1 MVKTDSYANIFLG
14 GSDGSE
20 IYGSLQSQSP
30 TILASLYADNAL
42 VRRIIDTIPETA
54 LAAGFHIDGIDD
66 EPAFW
71 SRWDYLELTKHI
83 NEAWSWARLFGGAA
97 IVAIVKDNRA
107 LTSPVREG
115 AELETVR
122 VYDRTQVKVQT
133 REENPRN
140 ARFGKPLTYRI
151 TTNESD
157 MFYDVHYSRIHI
169 IDGERIPNAMRRQN
183 DGWGRSVLS
192 SDILDSIKDY
202 TNCERLATQLLRRK
216 QQAVWKAKGLAE
228 LCDDREGFGAA
239 RLRLA
244 QVDNNSGVG
253 QAIGI
258 DAESEEY
265 SILNS
270 DISGIDAFLD
280 KKFDRIVALSGIHEI
295 ILKNKNVGGVS
306 SSQNT
311 ALETFHK
318 LVDRKRNAELLPILG
333 FLIPFISD
341 EQEWSV
347 EFNPLAQESSK
358 DKAEILEKN
367 VNSIAT
373 LIAAGAMDTDEA
385 RDTLRTIAPEVKIS
399 DGSVETEVTISETSN
414 DPLEVPTDN

>member
-20 IYGSLQSQSP
+20 IYGSLQNQAP

-66 EPAFW
+66 EPEFW

-83 NEAWSWARLFGGAA
+83 NEAWSWARLFGGSA

-169 IDGERIPNAMRRQN
+169 IDGERLPNVMRRQN
-183 DGWGRSVLS
+183 DGWG
-192 SDILDSIKDY
+192 
-202 TNCERLATQLLRRK
+202 
-216 QQAVWKAKGLAE
+216 
-228 LCDDREGFGAA
+228 
-239 RLRLA
+239 
-244 QVDNNSGVG
+244 
-253 QAIGI
+253 
-258 DAESEEY
+258 
-265 SILNS
+265 
-270 DISGIDAFLD
+270 
-280 KKFDRIVALSGIHEI
+280 
-295 ILKNKNVGGVS
+295 
-306 SSQNT
+306 
-311 ALETFHK
+311 
-318 LVDRKRNAELLPILG
+318 
-333 FLIPFISD
+333 
-341 EQEWSV
+341 
-347 EFNPLAQESSK
+347 
-358 DKAEILEKN
+358 
-367 VNSIAT
+367 
-373 LIAAGAMDTDEA
+373 
-385 RDTLRTIAPEVKIS
+385 
-399 DGSVETEVTISETSN
+399 
-414 DPLEVPTDN
+414 